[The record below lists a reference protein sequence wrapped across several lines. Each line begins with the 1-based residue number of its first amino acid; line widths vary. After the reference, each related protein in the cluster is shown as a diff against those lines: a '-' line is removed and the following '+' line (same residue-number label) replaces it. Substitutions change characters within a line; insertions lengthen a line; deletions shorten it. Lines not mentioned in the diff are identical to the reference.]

1 MEVLLKRWIV
11 RDSERWTVAEMDARH
26 VPGARGNCCLIC
38 ESDLSVRRLWSY
50 PADWHRMEDGKLL
63 ALFAAPLVRN
73 MPARPAAGDDAGA
86 VIREGMRTAGIE
98 VAVER

>member
-11 RDSERWTVAEMDARH
+11 REGERWTVAEVDARD

-38 ESDLSVRRLWSY
+38 ESDLSVRRLWTY

-63 ALFAAPLVRN
+63 GLFAAPLVRN
-73 MPARPAAGDDAGA
+73 APAPARA
-86 VIREGMRTAGIE
+86 IEREIP
-98 VAVER
+98 VER